1 MSQKLRLANWPR
13 GSGPTPR
20 MALANLRRSDI
31 PERGLRVKWLF
42 SWFFVVSALLYRS
55 QLLLCFVVDEK
66 LSNAF
71 GLNCGSFSGSIA
83 TFF

>member
-1 MSQKLRLANWPR
+1 MRRAMVRPSLKEAYLS
-13 GSGPTPR
+13 SGCFP
-20 MALANLRRSDI
+20 
-31 PERGLRVKWLF
+31 G
-42 SWFFVVSALLYRS
+42 FFVVSALLYRS
-55 QLLLCFVVDEK
+55 QSLLCFVVDEK